1 MGLSPAAASLLWH
14 GLAASTRNRA
24 GGSVTT
30 FCTFCAFSF
39 GPNIPCLPAS
49 SSSSGSAACQPRI
62 APTTQPSMNLV
73 ISALTMSTL
82 ASTSM
87 VSAVAISSR
96 PCVATNTSMV
106 YKAAFTL
113 AFACFLCSREVVWER
128 SSDPAVIL
136 WVASV
141 ALEPGHAVIT
151 LLASKTDPFQLGVKV
166 VAPLVASSLS
176 PLTYAGH
183 SFRRGAATWAASLGA
198 DADTIQCLGQWNS
211 DCFQCYIDHSAAE
224 HQDLSITALYCLWD
238 GALIPHTT
246 SWHDV
251 GSS

>member
-49 SSSSGSAACQPRI
+49 SSSSGSAA
-62 APTTQPSMNLV
+62 S
-73 ISALTMSTL
+73 
-82 ASTSM
+82 
-87 VSAVAISSR
+87 
-96 PCVATNTSMV
+96 
-106 YKAAFTL
+106 
-113 AFACFLCSREVVWER
+113 
-128 SSDPAVIL
+128 
-136 WVASV
+136 
-141 ALEPGHAVIT
+141 
-151 LLASKTDPFQLGVKV
+151 
-166 VAPLVASSLS
+166 SSLS